1 MILRTVVELKR
12 REGEIG
18 QIGWIGGW
26 GDGQATLGGTA
37 TLATRRDSTLARRN
51 IPGSGCGPPYAGV
64 IFPSTTRFSAPVAW
78 GTLAGVPMMHS
89 LPRIAKAM
97 ASRAS
102 VGMPY

>member
-1 MILRTVVELKR
+1 MIRRGIGELKL

-18 QIGWIGGW
+18 RIGRIGVG
-26 GDGQATLGGTA
+26 GMGRAALGGAA
-37 TLATRRDSTLARRN
+37 TLAKRLDFTLARRSN
-51 IPGSGCGPPYAGV
+51 PGSGGSPPYAGV

-89 LPRIAKAM
+89 LPRMAKAM